1 MLTLYAFST
10 ENWKRPKDEVS
21 FLMQLP
27 VDFFDTFVPELIKE
41 NVKVHV
47 MGYENV
53 LPEHT
58 QDAVRRAIEQTKNNT
73 GMVLNFALNYGS
85 RAEIV
90 TAVQEIAEEV
100 AKGEIHAEE
109 IDDELIA
116 KHLMTGFLPKEL
128 QDPELMIRTSG
139 EERISNFLLWQIA
152 YSELYFTKALWPDFD
167 GAHLEEAIASYQNR
181 DRRFGGVKKQKMRRG
196 SVMKQRV
203 ITAAVAL
210 VLFIPIIWI
219 GGIAVELTA
228 AILAVVGVY
237 ELFRMKGLTLLSFEG
252 VLSAVGAVLLVL
264 PKERW
269 FFFLPENVSTFML
282 FYLIVMILLGTSVIS
297 KNTYT
302 IDEAG
307 FPVLVSLYVGIG
319 FQNFVN
325 ARTESLAVLIFGL
338 FIVWATDIGAYM
350 VGRRYGQHKLSPDI
364 SPNKTIEG
372 ALGGI
377 GSAVVVA
384 FLYLLLYP
392 AKELFN
398 HGMFVMLL
406 MTIIFSAVGQ
416 FGDLVESAI
425 KRHYDVKDSGNILP
439 GHGGILDRFDS
450 LLFVFP
456 IMHLFGI
463 I

>member
-1 MLTLYAFST
+1 
-10 ENWKRPKDEVS
+10 
-21 FLMQLP
+21 
-27 VDFFDTFVPELIKE
+27 
-41 NVKVHV
+41 
-47 MGYENV
+47 
-53 LPEHT
+53 
-58 QDAVRRAIEQTKNNT
+58 
-73 GMVLNFALNYGS
+73 
-85 RAEIV
+85 
-90 TAVQEIAEEV
+90 
-100 AKGEIHAEE
+100 
-109 IDDELIA
+109 
-116 KHLMTGFLPKEL
+116 
-128 QDPELMIRTSG
+128 
-139 EERISNFLLWQIA
+139 
-152 YSELYFTKALWPDFD
+152 
-167 GAHLEEAIASYQNR
+167 
-181 DRRFGGVKKQKMRRG
+181 
-196 SVMKQRV
+196 MKQRV

-282 FYLIVMILLGTSVIS
+282 FYLIVMM
-297 KNTYT
+297 
-302 IDEAG
+302 
-307 FPVLVSLYVGIG
+307 LVSLYVGIG

-425 KRHYDVKDSGNILP
+425 KRHYDVKDLGNILP